1 MRHGRGLPRALEAA
15 AAAAGLVLLSP
26 ALLVLAA
33 AVVVDSGLPAL
44 FRQARVGKDG
54 RLFTLLKLRTMRGA
68 AGPEVT
74 ARGDARVTR
83 VGRFLRRT
91 KLDELPQL
99 WNVVRGDMGLVGA
112 RPEVPSLVDLE
123 DPLWRSVLSR
133 RPGLTDPVSVLLRD
147 EESLL
152 ASVPGD
158 PLAFYVKT
166 LQPLKLKGYL
176 EYQEKRTWRTDL
188 EVLARTLAA
197 VSPARLAPFL
207 QRAGGCR

>member
-1 MRHGRGLPRALEAA
+1 MSRGRGLPRAVEAV
-15 AAAAGLVLLSP
+15 AAAAGLVVLSP
-26 ALLVLAA
+26 VLLVLAA
-33 AVVVDSGLPAL
+33 AVVLDSGLPAL

-54 RLFTLLKLRTMRGA
+54 RLFTLLKLRTMRRGG
-68 AGPEVT
+68 GPEVT
-74 ARGDARVTR
+74 ARGDQRVTR
-83 VGRFLRRT
+83 VGRFLRRS

-99 WNVVRGDMGLVGA
+99 WNVLRGDMGLVGP

-123 DPLWRSVLSR
+123 DPLWKDVLSR

-147 EESLL
+147 EEGLL

-158 PLAFYVKT
+158 PVAFYVKT

-176 EYQEKRTWRTDL
+176 EYQETRTWRTDL

-197 VSPARLAPFL
+197 VAPARMAPFS
-207 QRAGGCR
+207 QRAG